1 MFHKNKK
8 IIGVIGQG
16 RSCSKKILSMAEE
29 VGKEI
34 AKREAI
40 VICGGLKGV
49 MEAVCKGA
57 KRENGLTIGV
67 IPGTQK
73 ESANKFVDIPI
84 VTGFGEARNSVIVR
98 TADALIAIGGRYG
111 TLSEIAFA
119 LAFGKPVVG
128 LHTWENIEG
137 IVYKDQPC
145 HAVETA
151 FNLIKRG
158 KKNES

>member
-16 RSCSKKILSMAEE
+16 RSCSTKILSLAEE

-57 KRENGLTIGV
+57 KQENGLTIGV

-84 VTGFGEARNSVIVR
+84 VTGLGEARNSVIVR
-98 TADALIAIGGRYG
+98 TADILIAIGGRYG

-119 LAFGKPVVG
+119 LAFGKPVIG
-128 LHTWENIEG
+128 IHTWENIEG
-137 IVYKDQPC
+137 IIYKNHPC
-145 HAVETA
+145 DAVETA
-151 FNLIKRG
+151 FELLK
-158 KKNES
+158 

>member
-1 MFHKNKK
+1 MRESKQK

-16 RSCSKKILSMAEE
+16 RGCSKEILSLAEE

-57 KRENGLTIGV
+57 KQENGLTIGV
-67 IPGTQK
+67 IPGSQK
-73 ESANKFVDIPI
+73 ESANKFVEIPI
-84 VTGFGEARNSVIVR
+84 VTGLGEARNSVIVR
-98 TADALIAIGGRYG
+98 TADVLIAIGGRYG

-137 IVYKDQPC
+137 IVYEDQPC
-145 HAVETA
+145 QAVETA
-151 FNLIKRG
+151 FNLIK
-158 KKNES
+158 

>member
-1 MFHKNKK
+1 MRESKQK

-16 RSCSKKILSMAEE
+16 RSCSKKILSLAEE

-57 KRENGLTIGV
+57 KQENGLTIGV

-84 VTGFGEARNSVIVR
+84 VTGLGEARNSVIVR
-98 TADALIAIGGRYG
+98 TADVLIAIGGRYG

-128 LHTWENIEG
+128 IHTWENIEG
-137 IVYKDQPC
+137 IIYKNHPC
-145 HAVETA
+145 DAVETA
-151 FNLIKRG
+151 FDLLK
-158 KKNES
+158 